1 MGILTN
7 LDKFKAN
14 KSLQATKKALKH
26 RFWTEIYKGAKVF
39 EFMGV
44 VNNKYRKHEVKRLSL
59 YISRI
64 KFRPLIW
71 RNTHPYVVADRV
83 EDVTTVARINEEGA
97 QCDRDVTLYGY
108 VRGSHLKASMKIH
121 LIGAGDFEIASISA
135 LPDPCPL
142 PGGKGDK
149 NTVSLKT
156 KKDNLLYAPLANIGR
171 VSMDKDGLY
180 IEIKNVHYTKKENLH
195 LSDMQQ

>member
-1 MGILTN
+1 
-7 LDKFKAN
+7 
-14 KSLQATKKALKH
+14 
-26 RFWTEIYKGAKVF
+26 
-39 EFMGV
+39 MGV

-180 IEIKNVHYTKKENLH
+180 IEIKNVHYTKKEHLH
-195 LSDMQQ
+195 LSDMQQGESYLMFVFCVVVL